1 MTRREF
7 SLALEEIFGVP
18 KRSLREQD
26 DRTTVTEWT
35 SLADAKIFSFIAT
48 ELGVE
53 PDDELIEASTVG
65 DLLRALESRGAFAN
79 GVTC

>member
-7 SLALEEIFGVP
+7 SLALEDILGVP

-26 DRTTVTEWT
+26 DRTTLAEWT
-35 SLADAKIFSFIAT
+35 SLVDAKIFSFIAA
-48 ELGVE
+48 ELGIE
-53 PDDELIEASTVG
+53 PDDELIEATSVG
-65 DLLRALESRGAFAN
+65 DLLRVLENRGAFTS

>member
-7 SLALEEIFGVP
+7 SLAVEEILGVP

-26 DRTTVTEWT
+26 DRTTVAEWT
-35 SLADAKIFSFIAT
+35 SLADVKIFSFIAG
-48 ELGVE
+48 ELGIE
-53 PDDELIEASTVG
+53 PDDELIEASSVG
-65 DLLRALESRGAFAN
+65 DLLRVLESRGAFAG